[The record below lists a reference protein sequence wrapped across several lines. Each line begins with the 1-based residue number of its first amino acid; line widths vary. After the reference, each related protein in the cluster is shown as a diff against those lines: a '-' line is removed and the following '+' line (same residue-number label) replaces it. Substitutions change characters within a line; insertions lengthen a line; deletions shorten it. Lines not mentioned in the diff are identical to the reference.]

1 MNTKNMK
8 NMVVIKNLPSN
19 ILEEAIVILK
29 PNIKIKKLDLIE
41 NKNNS
46 KKENI
51 REEENKTYIINEAE
65 MILENYISKIEKNKE
80 AKPNKQ
86 IENKYKNLK
95 IISIL
100 LTLMLMVSFFIK

>member
-65 MILENYISKIEKNKE
+65 MILENYISKI
-80 AKPNKQ
+80 
-86 IENKYKNLK
+86 
-95 IISIL
+95 
-100 LTLMLMVSFFIK
+100 